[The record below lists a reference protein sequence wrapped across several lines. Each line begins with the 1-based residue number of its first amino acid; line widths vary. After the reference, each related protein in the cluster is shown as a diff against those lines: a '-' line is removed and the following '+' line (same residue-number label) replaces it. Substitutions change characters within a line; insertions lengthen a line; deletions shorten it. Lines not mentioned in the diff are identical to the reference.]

1 MRMPNTP
8 TGSPSPNTASGAAP
22 RRGRAAKGIDVPAT
36 LWLRP
41 ADAVPDTVLVEP
53 AVLPAWAL
61 RHAINQYAKPGDAVL
76 GADTRGFYGGH
87 RQVALRPLPADHDP
101 HYASRPAP
109 RRGAVR
115 LAVLQIETLPQGAL
129 DLAYPDEHVDLA
141 THFLRPALRAAADTL
156 APGGVLAIALAPA
169 EPGHGA
175 QRGPLVLHLAHET
188 GFAYQQH
195 IAVLTGDLDGERIIP
210 RLTDAQARAVNTAR
224 RHHIPALAP
233 THLDLAIFTH
243 AKEHTRA

>member
-1 MRMPNTP
+1 MRNNTP
-8 TGSPSPNTASGAAP
+8 SRPAATTPPPAPVRP
-22 RRGRAAKGIDVPAT
+22 RTRTAKGIDVPAT
-36 LWLRP
+36 LWIPP
-41 ADAVPDTVLVEP
+41 ADAVPDIVLVEP

-61 RHAINQYAKPGDAVL
+61 RHAIDQYAKPGQRVL
-76 GADTRGFYGGH
+76 GADTRGFYGGDRH
-87 RQVALRPLPADHDP
+87 VALRPLPAHHDP
-101 HYASRPAP
+101 HHASRPAP

-115 LAVLQIETLPQGAL
+115 LAVLQIETLSQAAL
-129 DLAYPDEHVDLA
+129 DIVYPREHVDLL
-141 THFLRPALRAAADTL
+141 THFVRPALRAAADTL

-175 QRGPLVLHLAHET
+175 QRGSRVLHLAHEA

-210 RLTDAQARAVNTAR
+210 RLTGAQARAVNTAR

-233 THLDLAIFTH
+233 THLDLAIFTR
-243 AKEHTRA
+243 AKEDTRA